1 MGNQGQEPPLLGL
14 VTAPARRG
22 YCRLLT
28 AGHRYSRLMTD
39 TTRRYTRLL
48 TAPARRGYPR
58 YVTDAARCYSGLVTM
73 AASEEAFARASGLC
87 RRRPR

>member
-28 AGHRYSRLMTD
+28 AAHR
-39 TTRRYTRLL
+39 
-48 TAPARRGYPR
+48 YPR
-58 YVTDAARCYSGLVTM
+58 YVTDTARRYCGLVTV
-73 AASEEAFARASGLC
+73 ARQ
-87 RRRPR
+87 RRSVRSRFKLV